1 MCLAGRHQGNGK
13 PENTGKQLRRA
24 VAKALTLNKG
34 TNWVEVLPPVVRAWH
49 ETTGPSGYTP
59 NEIVFGKHNRT
70 KGPPLAEPDGN
81 RNVFRQPHGTSKLEV
96 WRNYELGD
104 DDMVHGWLAG
114 APWDAS
120 RPNLEARVHGDGISS
135 DYVWISSATK
145 PRANLNSRY
154 WCQVVPSTAAFRN
167 LRNEI
172 QQG

>member
-1 MCLAGRHQGNGK
+1 MVGITQRWLDRDRCLAK
-13 PENTGKQLRRA
+13 PEVYTVHEME
-24 VAKALTLNKG
+24 VARVWAAKNG
-34 TNWVEVLPPVVRAWH
+34 TFRHLVLEKWYFDN
-49 ETTGPSGYTP
+49 GS
-59 NEIVFGKHNRT
+59 
-70 KGPPLAEPDGN
+70 DGN

-104 DDMVHGWLAG
+104 GDMVPGWVAD

-135 DYVWISSATK
+135 DYVWISSANK

-154 WCQVVPSTAAFRN
+154 WCQVVPSTGAFRN